1 MGDKKG
7 IEDLCRTIAADAAG
21 QIAETL
27 RLAGEKVAAR
37 LSLADADA
45 ARASAATVAQAEEA
59 AALESKR
66 ILSKVQLESRK
77 IELRGRELLIDEV
90 MRRVRERIA
99 RLRAKAGY
107 ASLLERLAVEGAG
120 ELGEREIEILLP
132 AGDAKRLGDDALR
145 RVADALGREG
155 VEGAT
160 AAVAAEPAPG
170 TGVIVRSR
178 DGRVA
183 VDNTLEAR
191 MARSGRDI
199 RLLIAKTLF
208 G

>member
-1 MGDKKG
+1 MENQG
-7 IEDLCRTIAADAAG
+7 ISDLCRTIAADAAA

-27 RLAGEKVAAR
+27 RLAGEKFTAR
-37 LSLADADA
+37 LSLAAAEA

-90 MRRVRERIA
+90 MRRVRGRIA
-99 RLRAKAGY
+99 RLRAEAGY
-107 ASLLERLAVEGAG
+107 ASLLERLAVEGAR

-132 AGDAKRLGDDALR
+132 AGDAKRLDDAALR
-145 RVADALGREG
+145 RIAGALEREG
-155 VEGAT
+155 VEGVT
-160 AAVAAEPAPG
+160 VAVAAEPAPG

-178 DGRVA
+178 SGRVA

-191 MARSGRDI
+191 MARSVREI